1 MLTSWMQKVK
11 EMTKSR
17 KTLGNEDQ
25 LFALEEHLADTLKPI
40 TPPSELVMR
49 MRERIRLPQ
58 REAIVSRIGDWQR
71 LFLIFGGVMS
81 GFVVAVTVAR
91 AFFYFFSRK

>member
-1 MLTSWMQKVK
+1 MKRNRK
-11 EMTKSR
+11 ETAD
-17 KTLGNEDQ
+17 TENQ

-40 TPPSELVMR
+40 TPPSELVVR

-58 REAIVSRIGDWQR
+58 PKEIVSQIGDWQR

-81 GFVVAVTVAR
+81 GFLVVVTVAR
-91 AFFYFFSRK
+91 ALFYFVSRK